1 MIYFTHD
8 ELQLMSIYDTGTK
21 EGLME
26 ELKTMRQHLGSDEP
40 ELIALTD
47 SVQEKLKLLTEA
59 EYEVLDLIP
68 DFGEEDADAV

>member
-8 ELQLMSIYDTGTK
+8 ELQLMSIYNTGTK

-47 SVQEKLKLLTEA
+47 SVLEKLKLLTED

-68 DFGEEDADAV
+68 DFGEENADGN

>member
-8 ELQLMSIYDTGTK
+8 ELQLMSIYNTGTK

-26 ELKTMRQHLGSDEP
+26 ELKTMQQHLGSEEP

-47 SVQEKLKLLTEA
+47 SVLKKLQKLPAGAYEA
-59 EYEVLDLIP
+59 LDLFPDFEYED
-68 DFGEEDADAV
+68 E